1 MLCSVRMSSG
11 RLAAVAAFSIVLAG
25 PVGAAAEITFATEG
39 DYPPWNERQADGT
52 FAGFDIDVVNAL
64 CKTLGETCDFVT
76 DAFPGMINALADND
90 YDAIISG
97 IAITD
102 EREETIDFT
111 RPYMSYA
118 ASFATAAGSPLA
130 GQASA
135 ASDDLLKS
143 LAGMRIGAQEAT
155 VNARLIES
163 LVPDATL
170 VTFGNQEALNQA
182 VADGA
187 VDAALAGTQVWK
199 NPAPVAAS
207 AVVVVGSPFTSAEY
221 PLLGHGLG
229 IGVSKTNP
237 SLKEWLDEAICDL
250 TGDGTIADLSKKWF
264 GDDLSVPC
272 E

>member
-1 MLCSVRMSSG
+1 MFSSAPKPG
-11 RLAAVAAFSIVLAG
+11 SRLAAAAALVLAIAV
-25 PVGAAAEITFATEG
+25 PAGAAAEITFATEG

-52 FAGFDIDVVNAL
+52 FAGFDIDLVDAI
-64 CKTLGETCDFVT
+64 CKSLSETCDFVT
-76 DAFPGMINALADND
+76 DAFPGMIDALADSD

-97 IAITD
+97 IAITA
-102 EREETIDFT
+102 EREEKIDFT

-118 ASFATAAGSPLA
+118 ASFATAAGSTLA
-130 GQASA
+130 GQTPASGA
-135 ASDDLLKS
+135 DLLKS
-143 LAGMRIGAQEAT
+143 LAGMRVGAQEAT
-155 VNARLIES
+155 VNALLIES

-182 VADGA
+182 VADGN
-187 VDAALAGTQVWK
+187 VDAGLAGTQVWK
-199 NPAPVAAS
+199 DPAPVAAS
-207 AVVVVGSPFTSAEY
+207 AVAIVGSPFTSAEY

-229 IGVSKTNP
+229 IGVSKSNP
-237 SLKEWLDEAICDL
+237 SLKKWLDDAICDL